1 MDIQLNNRTV
11 SIPDSWDEIKLDK
24 YLKFDAKIAEVKGD
38 NPYQARL
45 ITFELIQ
52 IIADL
57 TEEELDELTPEET
70 NLLATPIKV
79 LSDKRANPLSNEVKK
94 TFEIN
99 GNVYMAI
106 DPKSMTN
113 AEVITADMLQEQYG
127 NSVMELIPRLLAI
140 LIRPQEREY
149 NEEKK
154 EWEEFPRKF
163 NKKDYEDLEWR
174 ANLFLNEANA
184 LDVLPIVNFFL
195 NISNG

>member
-11 SIPDSWDEIKLDK
+11 SIPNSWDEVKLEK
-24 YLKFDAKIAEVKGD
+24 YLKFDTKIAEIDPD
-38 NPYQARL
+38 NPFQARL

-70 NLLATPIKV
+70 NILAEPIKV
-79 LSDKRANPLSNEVKK
+79 LSDQRANPLPIEAKR

-99 GNVYMAI
+99 GIVYMAI

-113 AEVITADMLQEQYG
+113 AEVITADMLQEQYS
-127 NSVMELIPRLLAI
+127 NNVMELIPRLLAI

-149 NEEKK
+149 NNEKK
-154 EWEEFPRKF
+154 QWDEYPRKF

-174 ANLFLNEANA
+174 ANLFMKEANA